1 MSENFKQVYQFKISL
16 LDIQPPIWR
25 RVQVPDYY
33 VFSDLHNIIQKAMG
47 WDNCHLYEFSKKAGN
62 PILESDKIQNI
73 FSLENNKAYYEYDLG
88 DSWLHEI
95 LLEKILP
102 AVRDSRYPVCIAGK
116 RACPP
121 EDCGGVPG
129 YTNLLNIIANHRHEE
144 YRSMMEWL
152 GDKFYPEKFDPEDI
166 YFGDE

>member
-1 MSENFKQVYQFKISL
+1 MNENIKQVYQFKISL
-16 LDIQPPIWR
+16 LDIAPPIWR

-33 VFSDLHNIIQKAMG
+33 TFSELHNVIQKAMG
-47 WDNCHLYEFSKKAGN
+47 WDNSHLYEFSKTRGN
-62 PILESDKIQNI
+62 PIPEDGKIKDV

-88 DSWLHEI
+88 DSWVHEI

-102 AVRDSRYPVCIAGK
+102 AVRDSRYPVCIDGK

-129 YTNLLNIIANHRHEE
+129 YINLLRVINNPKHPQ
-144 YRSMMEWL
+144 YRSMKEWL
-152 GDKFYPEKFDPEDI
+152 VDEFDSEEFNPENVD
-166 YFGDE
+166 FGDE